1 MSHRVPACG
10 WRTECLPLLHRTQ
23 HAVVQAL
30 GYAQLLLP
38 FTVLGLD
45 TDNGSEFINEVLL
58 EYCER
63 YEISF
68 TRGRVAKK
76 NDQCFVE
83 QKNGSVVRQLVGYD
97 RFEGEQAYCQLAELY
112 RAVRLYVNFF
122 QPSMKLKEKARE
134 GSKVRR
140 RYDEAATP
148 YQRLL
153 GCGVLE
159 EHKHDRLEGIYKSL
173 DPVLL
178 LQQIQVLQDALWKH
192 AVLGSLVVAQQGETV
207 RFDIRGQAPV
217 TLDAGAEGEANGRRK
232 YRRTKQPSVPRWWR
246 TRKDPFEEVWEQVE
260 GWLQV
265 SPERTAKSL
274 FEQLQRE
281 YPGRFPDV
289 QLRTLQ
295 RRVREWRERAL
306 VEFHDQWLRED
317 LLAGQMLPPQLRAS
331 TEVQRPPVETQALS
345 DVHPQVVL
353 SASRPPQ

>member
-1 MSHRVPACG
+1 MR
-10 WRTECLPLLHRTQ
+10 
-23 HAVVQAL
+23 AVRNKAQVWVHQAL
-30 GYAQLLLP
+30 RDIAAGLP
-38 FTVLGLD
+38 VRLRGLD
-45 TDNGSEFINEVLL
+45 SDNGSEFINEVLL

-63 YEISF
+63 YAISF

-97 RFEGEQAYCQLAELY
+97 RYEGERAYCQLAELY
-112 RAVRLYVNFF
+112 RAVRLYVNCF

-140 RYDEAATP
+140 HYDEAATP

-159 EHKHDRLEGIYKSL
+159 AHKHDRLEGIYQSL

-192 AVLGSLVVAQQGETV
+192 AVLGSPVVAQQGETV
-207 RFDIRGQAPV
+207 RFDLGAQVPA
-217 TLDAGAEGEANGRRK
+217 TLDVQAESEGSSRRK
-232 YRRTKQPSVPRWWR
+232 YRRTKQPSLPRWWR

-265 SPERTAKSL
+265 SPETTAKSL
-274 FEQLQRE
+274 FEQLQKE
-281 YPGRFPDV
+281 HPGRFPDV

-317 LLAGQMLPPQLRAS
+317 LLAGKMLPVQLWAS
-331 TEVQRPPVETQALS
+331 TEVQWPLMDVQALS